1 MSLGTKTP
9 TSAEVARLA
18 GVSRTTVSFV
28 LNDVRDQGIS
38 EVTRARVL
46 AAAHDLG
53 YTPNAAARTLA
64 GAATGTVGVVIPKAE
79 HLYVD
84 VFLAQLVAS
93 VNQECHRL
101 GFKLLIESNEGMP
114 AQSGGFVDLVRSRRI
129 DGLLVVNLR
138 RADHGLL
145 HRMVHE
151 GIPMV
156 VLGCGVPG
164 EHGFHTVGND
174 TRASGLALASHLT
187 GLGHRRIAFVN
198 YAPPE
203 YHSVN
208 EREDGW
214 RQALGRVGV
223 EADPAWLEHADI
235 SAQSGYLATQRLL
248 ARRTGC
254 TAIFAGNDTIA
265 FGALKALQEAGLR
278 VPQDMALAG
287 FDDIP
292 LAAFAQPALTTMRTD
307 AVGHGREAMAMLAAL
322 MRGEQGVLAHVDC
335 AAELVVRASCG
346 ARPAG

>member
-1 MSLGTKTP
+1 MALAPKIP
-9 TSAEVARLA
+9 TSTEVARLA

-28 LNDVRDQGIS
+28 LNDVRNQGIS
-38 EVTRARVL
+38 EVTKARVL
-46 AAAHDLG
+46 AAAQDLG

-64 GAATGTVGVVIPKAE
+64 GAATGTVGLVIPKAE

-101 GFKLLIESNEGMP
+101 GFKLLIESSEGVHP
-114 AQSGGFVDLVRSRRI
+114 QGGGFVDLVRSRRI

-138 RADHGLL
+138 RDNHQQL
-145 HRMVHE
+145 HRLVDE

-156 VLGCGVPG
+156 VLGRGVPG
-164 EHGFHTVGND
+164 EQGFYTVGND
-174 TRASGLALASHLT
+174 TRASGLTMASHLT

-214 RQALGRVGV
+214 RMALSGVGV
-223 EADPAWLEHADI
+223 DAPPEWLEHADI

-248 ARRTGC
+248 ARKTGC
-254 TAIFAGNDTIA
+254 TALFAGNDTIA
-265 FGALKALQEAGLR
+265 FGALKALQESGLR
-278 VPQDMALAG
+278 VPQDIALVG

-307 AVGHGREAMAMLAAL
+307 AVGHGREAMALLAPL
-322 MRGEQGVLAHVDC
+322 MRGERVRQHVDC
-335 AAELVVRASCG
+335 QAELIVRASCG
-346 ARPAG
+346 ARPAV